1 MYEIGGKKKMSDF
14 DTGIG
19 KTVGIYAIALGLLYI
34 AIGAAKIVLQVSGI
48 GSVGPIPGTD
58 ALGGIFFFVIAAT
71 YLMGVKGVFNGE
83 YRGLSFLLGGFFLSL
98 VYGIV
103 YILMIGGDAVAYVI
117 GDTDVWSWVVEFR
130 PSVWLFIIALPF
142 GYLIGKLTKDM
153 SW

>member
-1 MYEIGGKKKMSDF
+1 MYELGGKKEKMSDF

-19 KTVGIYAIALGLLYI
+19 KTVGIYAIVLGLLYI
-34 AIGAAKIVLQVSGI
+34 AVSGI
-48 GSVGPIPGTD
+48 GSVGPIPGND
-58 ALGGIFFFVIAAT
+58 ALGGLFFFVIAAT
-71 YLMGVKGVFNGE
+71 YLMGVKGTANGE

-117 GDTDVWSWVVEFR
+117 GDTDVWSWLVEFR

>member
-1 MYEIGGKKKMSDF
+1 MSDF

-19 KTVGIYAIALGLLYI
+19 KTVGIYAIVLGLLYI
-34 AIGAAKIVLQVSGI
+34 GIGAAKIVLQVSGI
-48 GSVGPIPGTD
+48 GRVGVIPGSD
-58 ALGGIFFFVIAAT
+58 ALGGLFFFVIAAT
-71 YLMGVKGVFNGE
+71 YLTGVKGAVNGE

-103 YILMIGGDAVAYVI
+103 YILIIGGNAVSYVLGE
-117 GDTDVWSWVVEFR
+117 GDFLWLVQFT

-142 GYLIGKLTKDM
+142 GYLIGKITKDL

>member
-1 MYEIGGKKKMSDF
+1 MATIWREMTLKWMLF
-14 DTGIG
+14 
-19 KTVGIYAIALGLLYI
+19 AIA
-34 AIGAAKIVLQVSGI
+34 
-48 GSVGPIPGTD
+48 
-58 ALGGIFFFVIAAT
+58 
-71 YLMGVKGVFNGE
+71 YLTGVKGAVNGE

-103 YILMIGGDAVAYVI
+103 YILIIGGNAVSYVL
-117 GDTDVWSWVVEFR
+117 GEGNFLWFVQFT